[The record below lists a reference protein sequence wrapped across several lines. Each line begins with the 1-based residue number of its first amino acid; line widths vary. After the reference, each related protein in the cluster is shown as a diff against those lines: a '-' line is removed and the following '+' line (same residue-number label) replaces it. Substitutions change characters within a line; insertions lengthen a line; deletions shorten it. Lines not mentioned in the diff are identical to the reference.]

1 MNRPDARNHGFEPKI
16 ALTNEIAGQSKPRKV
31 KIIAGELKLPIAAAA
46 AGAAVLVAVPPSPPA
61 LVAAKACR
69 VLGVGVAEQGLDP
82 WTFGL

>member
-1 MNRPDARNHGFEPKI
+1 M
-16 ALTNEIAGQSKPRKV
+16 

-69 VLGVGVAEQGLDP
+69 VPGVGVAEQGLDP
-82 WTFGL
+82 WTFGS

>member
-1 MNRPDARNHGFEPKI
+1 M
-16 ALTNEIAGQSKPRKV
+16 

-69 VLGVGVAEQGLDP
+69 VLGVGVAEQVLDP